1 MPRMAR
7 SQASRGVV
15 GRGLSAPPGRR
26 VAPAPV
32 DTVSASRVQKD
43 PAYLSKRLARELA
56 EAIGARRVELIR
68 DTRGLVVSMPDDAA
82 FPVGS
87 ASANGETR
95 RLIERVGDTLRTVP
109 NAIRIEGH
117 TDDVPIKT
125 TRYESNWELST
136 ARASAVVALLIGV
149 GIDADRLSAAGYGQY
164 HPLNP
169 NDTPA
174 HRGESPC
181 RSGDTR
187 RAGGC
192 SGRAA
197 CWSRAWRHPC
207 CALTAR
213 SRRRSSAVRSLAFS
227 VTMTV
232 ARCAASGCSSP
243 ARAGR
248 SAPSSVASSPRAASP
263 ASR

>member
-1 MPRMAR
+1 LG
-7 SQASRGVV
+7 Q
-15 GRGLSAPPGRR
+15 
-26 VAPAPV
+26 
-32 DTVSASRVQKD
+32 
-43 PAYLSKRLARELA
+43 RLARELA
-56 EAIGARRVELIR
+56 GAIGARRIELIR

-174 HRGESPC
+174 HRA
-181 RSGDTR
+181 RNR
-187 RAGGC
+187 RVDLVILDVPVTVAQTDPPADPSRGGT
-192 SGRAA
+192 RAA
-197 CWSRAWRHPC
+197 P
-207 CALTAR
+207 
-213 SRRRSSAVRSLAFS
+213 
-227 VTMTV
+227 
-232 ARCAASGCSSP
+232 
-243 ARAGR
+243 
-248 SAPSSVASSPRAASP
+248 
-263 ASR
+263 

>member
-1 MPRMAR
+1 MRAPLPAVRAGSDRWLVSYADLMTLLFAFSMTLYAAR
-7 SQASRGVV
+7 A
-15 GRGLSAPPGRR
+15 AD
-26 VAPAPV
+26 APV
-32 DTVSASRVQKD
+32 DSVSARRVLGDPAYVAPVSRGQGDPAYVASVSRVQGDPAYVASVSRVQGD
-43 PAYLSKRLARELA
+43 PAYLGERLARELA
-56 EAIGARRVELIR
+56 GAIGARRIELIR

-174 HRGESPC
+174 HRA
-181 RSGDTR
+181 RNR
-187 RAGGC
+187 RVDLVILDV
-192 SGRAA
+192 
-197 CWSRAWRHPC
+197 P
-207 CALTAR
+207 
-213 SRRRSSAVRSLAFS
+213 V
-227 VTMTV
+227 TV
-232 ARCAASGCSSP
+232 AQTDPP
-243 ARAGR
+243 AD
-248 SAPSSVASSPRAASP
+248 PSRGGTRASP
-263 ASR
+263 

>member
-1 MPRMAR
+1 MRAPLPAVRAGSDRWLVSYADLMTLLFAFSMTLYAAR
-7 SQASRGVV
+7 SSDPPVSRGQ
-15 GRGLSAPPGRR
+15 GTPADAAPSR
-26 VAPAPV
+26 PV
-32 DTVSASRVQKD
+32 QGD
-43 PAYLSKRLARELA
+43 PADVGADDVALGERLAHELA
-56 EAIGARRVELIR
+56 EAIGARRLELIR

-95 RLIERVGDTLRTVP
+95 RVIEHVGDTLRTVP

-174 HRGESPC
+174 HRA
-181 RSGDTR
+181 RNR
-187 RAGGC
+187 RVDLVILDVPASADQGRPSAGPERG
-192 SGRAA
+192 GTRAA
-197 CWSRAWRHPC
+197 P
-207 CALTAR
+207 
-213 SRRRSSAVRSLAFS
+213 
-227 VTMTV
+227 
-232 ARCAASGCSSP
+232 
-243 ARAGR
+243 
-248 SAPSSVASSPRAASP
+248 
-263 ASR
+263 